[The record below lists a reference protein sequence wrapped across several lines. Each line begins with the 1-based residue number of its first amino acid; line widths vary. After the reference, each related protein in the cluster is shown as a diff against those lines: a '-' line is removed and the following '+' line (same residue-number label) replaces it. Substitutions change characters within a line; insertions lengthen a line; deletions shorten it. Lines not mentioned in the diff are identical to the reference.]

1 MRHIQHPGN
10 AAPDRLHSVPCRV
23 EEFVTCLAPGQTL
36 LNSVATAMREIGGVS
51 AVMRLS
57 GGALDCFAY
66 CMPAL
71 SKTNEHAVYFS
82 ETYRVEGVVL
92 LEAATVTVGVRAGQ
106 PWLHCHAVWT
116 EPSGRRHSG
125 HLLPDQVHV
134 AREIKVT
141 GRAIQDAEFVVT
153 PDAETNFS
161 LFMPQRSASASV
173 SVQDKLPEAF
183 SPAYVVR
190 LAPNIDVCFALERFC
205 REHGVTAAT
214 IEGGVGSTV
223 GAVFEDG
230 RVVEPFVTELL
241 IRQGDIRL
249 GDDGEP
255 RARIDIV
262 MVDYLGGVS
271 EGVLARGE
279 NPVLVTFELI
289 VQPLDAS
296 VCTER
301 HAAELK
307 T

>member
-10 AAPDRLHSVPCRV
+10 AAPKRLHSVPCRV
-23 EEFVTCLAPGQTL
+23 EEFVTRLAPGQTL
-36 LNSVATAMREIGGVS
+36 LNAVATAMRDIGSSS

-57 GGALDCFAY
+57 GGALDCFAF

-71 SKTNEHAVYFS
+71 SKTSEHAVYFS

-92 LEAATVTVGVRAGQ
+92 LEAATVTYGVRAGQ

-134 AREIKVT
+134 AREILAT

-161 LFMPQRSASASV
+161 LFVPQRTSAASV
-173 SVQDKLPEAF
+173 SGQNKVSTALGTAHM
-183 SPAYVVR
+183 VR
-190 LAPNIDVCFALERFC
+190 LSPNVDVCFALERFC
-205 REHGVTAAT
+205 QEHGITAAT

-241 IRQGDIRL
+241 IRQGEIRL

-279 NPVLVTFELI
+279 NPVLVTFELV
-289 VQPLDAS
+289 VQPLDA
-296 VCTER
+296 
-301 HAAELK
+301 
-307 T
+307 

>member
-10 AAPDRLHSVPCRV
+10 AASKRLHSVPCRV
-23 EEFVTCLAPGQTL
+23 EEFVTRLAPGQTL
-36 LNSVATAMREIGGVS
+36 LTAVATAMRGVGSTS

-57 GGALDCFAY
+57 GGALDGFAY

-71 SKTNEHAVYFS
+71 SKTSEHAVYFS

-92 LEAATVTVGVRAGQ
+92 LEAATVTFGVRDGE

-116 EPSGRRHSG
+116 EPGGRRHSG
-125 HLLPDQVHV
+125 HLLPDQVRV
-134 AREIKVT
+134 ASEILVT
-141 GRAIQDAEFVVT
+141 GRAMQGAEFVVT

-161 LFMPQRSASASV
+161 LFMPQRTSSASASV
-173 SVQDKLPEAF
+173 QDKV
-183 SPAYVVR
+183 PAGSGIAYAVR
-190 LAPNIDVCFALERFC
+190 LAPNIDVCFALEGFC
-205 REHGVTAAT
+205 REHGITAAT

-223 GAVFEDG
+223 GAVFDDG

-241 IRQGDIRL
+241 IRQGEIRL

-255 RARIDIV
+255 SARIDIV

-279 NPVLVTFELI
+279 NPVLVTFELV
-289 VQPLDAS
+289 VQPLDA
-296 VCTER
+296 
-301 HAAELK
+301 
-307 T
+307 